1 MAVRSLVLVFMVAL
15 ACWVAAGTAIVYSI
29 HRASV
34 ERELLVRI
42 VCEAVLIREENHDP
56 LAPQFRKH
64 YDAIL
69 AEAGESCPTKEEP

>member
-1 MAVRSLVLVFMVAL
+1 MRSLIFVFVIAL
-15 ACWVAAGTAIVYSI
+15 LCWLSACTAIVYSI
-29 HRASV
+29 HRAAL
-34 ERELLVRI
+34 ERGLLVRI
-42 VCEAVLIREENHDP
+42 VCQAVLIREENHDP